1 LASAPNAAFPI
12 SISKWQRLG
21 CLSADDSLLVLAV
34 ADVIID
40 ERRLA
45 GDPVDRV
52 DPDETVPFDR
62 RYADGADPQF
72 DAAREDM
79 AARLSKG

>member
-1 LASAPNAAFPI
+1 
-12 SISKWQRLG
+12 
-21 CLSADDSLLVLAV
+21 VLAV